1 MQYSICYRKKN
12 GGWQYLISY
21 KTRGID
27 RWRQK
32 AKQGF
37 RLKRDAKR
45 AAIEALE
52 DLKDNLSINKILNGN
67 YRDIT
72 LKELYDVHVR
82 NIAYTSS
89 ESTRKSFYYAVES
102 FKSLHNKK
110 IVYITTEDIQQC
122 VNELYAL
129 NRKQSTINNKLR
141 YLKILFNSAISYY
154 KIIEYNPVEN
164 VKLRKVNERINRTA
178 LNDKDAESLLHDLK
192 NTRYY
197 TVALVAL
204 KTGMRI
210 GEILGLTSDVLDF
223 ENNCITVN
231 KQFKLIDGNLNLW
244 GLGSL
249 KSNNS
254 YRVIPATE
262 DTMTAL
268 YNYIEM
274 NEPAIDGR
282 IFNFGNKKSFQ
293 ICMNKKI
300 KELGYNICLHEL
312 RHTYATKLIANGI
325 DFKTAAYLLGH
336 KVEQTMNTYSHV
348 TNDMIS
354 NARNIINQNF

>member
-52 DLKDNLSINKILNGN
+52 DLKDNLSKNKILNGN

-110 IVYITTEDIQQC
+110 IVY
-122 VNELYAL
+122 
-129 NRKQSTINNKLR
+129 
-141 YLKILFNSAISYY
+141 
-154 KIIEYNPVEN
+154 
-164 VKLRKVNERINRTA
+164 
-178 LNDKDAESLLHDLK
+178 
-192 NTRYY
+192 
-197 TVALVAL
+197 
-204 KTGMRI
+204 
-210 GEILGLTSDVLDF
+210 
-223 ENNCITVN
+223 
-231 KQFKLIDGNLNLW
+231 
-244 GLGSL
+244 
-249 KSNNS
+249 
-254 YRVIPATE
+254 
-262 DTMTAL
+262 
-268 YNYIEM
+268 
-274 NEPAIDGR
+274 
-282 IFNFGNKKSFQ
+282 
-293 ICMNKKI
+293 
-300 KELGYNICLHEL
+300 
-312 RHTYATKLIANGI
+312 
-325 DFKTAAYLLGH
+325 
-336 KVEQTMNTYSHV
+336 
-348 TNDMIS
+348 
-354 NARNIINQNF
+354 